1 MWLTMTK
8 QIKPTMKKVMMALD
22 RMGLAPK
29 IQTPAEEIVLGF
41 ISRLQNNIVAS
52 RMNIHIAEEV
62 SSGDQEEP
70 GAEER
75 RNR

>member
-1 MWLTMTK
+1 
-8 QIKPTMKKVMMALD
+8 
-22 RMGLAPK
+22 
-29 IQTPAEEIVLGF
+29 
-41 ISRLQNNIVAS
+41 
-52 RMNIHIAEEV
+52 MNIHIAEEV